1 MVRFL
6 IATHG
11 FLANGF
17 KSSINVLM
25 GEEIAQKIDT
35 INAFVEGGTDNPKAE
50 IEKYCNELKQDD
62 DLVIITDLMY
72 GSVNQFALPYANNKN
87 IHIISGAN
95 FPLICEIISK
105 LTFGSEDIDDK
116 VVVINEAIEKAKEQ
130 IIYAKDL
137 DTMGDDNEED
147 FFQ

>member
-116 VVVINEAIEKAKEQ
+116 VAVINEAIEKAKEQ

>member
-11 FLANGF
+11 FLADGF

-25 GEEIAQKIDT
+25 GEEIADKIDT
-35 INAFVEGGTDNPKAE
+35 INAFIEGGTDNPKAE
-50 IEKYCNELKQDD
+50 IEKYCSELKQDD
-62 DLVIITDLMY
+62 DLIIITDLMY
-72 GSVNQFALPYANNKN
+72 GSVNQFALPYAENKN

-105 LTFGSEDIDDK
+105 LTFGSEEVEDK
-116 VVVINEAIEKAKEQ
+116 ASVINEAIEKAREQ
-130 IIYAKDL
+130 IIYAKNL
-137 DTMGDDNEED
+137 DSKEEDNEED

>member
-11 FLANGF
+11 FLADGF

-50 IEKYCNELKQDD
+50 IEKYCNELKHDD

-72 GSVNQFALPYANNKN
+72 GSVNQFALPYADNKN

-105 LTFGSEDIDDK
+105 LTFGPEEVEDK
-116 VVVINEAIEKAKEQ
+116 VAIINEAIDKAREQ

-137 DTMGDDNEED
+137 NAKEGDNDED

>member
-11 FLANGF
+11 FLADGF

-25 GEEIAQKIDT
+25 GEEIADKIDT
-35 INAFVEGGTDNPKAE
+35 INAFIEGGTNNPKAE
-50 IEKYCNELKQDD
+50 IEKYCSELKQDD
-62 DLVIITDLMY
+62 DLIIITDLMY
-72 GSVNQFALPYANNKN
+72 GSVNQFALPYAENNN

-105 LTFGSEDIDDK
+105 LTFGSEEVEDK
-116 VVVINEAIEKAKEQ
+116 ASVINEAIEKAREQ
-130 IIYAKDL
+130 IIYAKNL
-137 DTMGDDNEED
+137 DSKEEDNEED